1 MTSYNDPD
9 DSAGRKPGRRRPSG
23 TARRKLTRKA
33 RIFAGLAIF
42 VTLLVTGSSLAAYA
56 AYLNTVH
63 SIETFSTASI
73 GSHQPPAYDASEN
86 ILVVGSDS
94 RAGSNEKFGANV
106 QGQRSD
112 TMILLHIRPN
122 HRGAVVLSLPRDTE
136 VPVLAC
142 AADGLGDPGQ
152 PAEPGETEM
161 LNATFAYGGPQCLW
175 KTVENQTGIRVNHYV
190 GLTFTGFEKVIDDIG
205 GVNVCLPEAIK
216 DPRSG
221 INLTAGL
228 HHIQGTQALAFW
240 RERYVGM
247 GSDLQRI
254 QRQQYLMAGLIQEV
268 KSGQLLSNYGKMFGT
283 LRDAAKALTVDQ
295 GLSITAMV
303 SLIEDLR
310 SMSEESVQFVTAP
323 NVQDPANADRVIW
336 EQPQANQLFR
346 AIAHDTSIPKSA
358 KSPVPTTSS
367 PATVSPG
374 DVQVD
379 VENGSGLQGV
389 AAQAATELT
398 SAGFKIV
405 KTNNA
410 PNFNYTSNV
419 IEYASSSDMAQVNT
433 LKAQVGSG
441 VQVQQD
447 ANLTPGTVY
456 LILGS
461 SFTAFSTTLK
471 SPSSSSSSSPSS
483 SPSSSASSGT
493 DNLNQTYGGINGSAN
508 ICSDK
513 GAFTGPD
520 NPADGT

>member
-1 MTSYNDPD
+1 MSRYNDPD
-9 DSAGRKPGRRRPSG
+9 DNAGREPRGRRPG

-33 RIFAGLAIF
+33 RIFAGLAVF
-42 VTLLVTGSSLAAYA
+42 VTILVTGSSLAAYA

-122 HRGAVVLSLPRDTE
+122 HQGAVVLSLPRDTE

-152 PAEPGETEM
+152 PAEPGDTEM

-175 KTVENQTGIRVNHYV
+175 KTVENQTGIRINHYV
-190 GLTFTGFEKVIDDIG
+190 GLTFTGFEKVINDIG
-205 GVNVCLPEAIK
+205 GVDVCLPEAIK

-228 HHIQGTQALAFW
+228 HHIQGSQALAFW

-295 GLSITAMV
+295 GLSISAMV

-323 NVQDPANADRVIW
+323 NVADPTNADRVLW
-336 EQPQANQLFR
+336 EQPQANQLFH
-346 AIAHDTSIPKSA
+346 AIAHDISIPKSA
-358 KSPVPTTSS
+358 KSPTPSTSS

-389 AAQAATELT
+389 AAQAASELT
-398 SAGFKIV
+398 SAGFNVV
-405 KTNNA
+405 KSNNA
-410 PNFNYTSNV
+410 PSFNYTNDV
-419 IEYASSSDMAQVNT
+419 IEYASSSDLAQVNT

-441 VQVQQD
+441 TKVQLD
-447 ANLTPGTVY
+447 ANLSPGTVD

-461 SFTAFSTTLK
+461 SFNGFSTTLK
-471 SPSSSSSSSPSS
+471 SPSPSSSTSSSSSP
-483 SPSSSASSGT
+483 SSGT